1 MNRRNFLQR
10 SSMALASI
18 AAIPLAVR
26 SNNQQSSSTYALRN
40 VTEKNKTVSYVFKVI
55 HNGITGF
62 ATAKPAEKLLEVQ
75 VITLLDKTTGAT
87 KTVTVFY
94 DITQVTKN
102 SNGSSTYRIEAKFN
116 EKVSGDS
123 KPADALGKSLLI
135 DCTTFSVLNILKKNN
150 EVSLSLKYETGGST
164 SSGDDDDVCF
174 LTTACVHH
182 KGMADDCDEL
192 QTLRWLRDNY
202 MANYAEGRNL
212 LKAYRTEGP
221 RMLKAM
227 REFDNRPEILDY
239 LHDHL
244 VQPSVV
250 LVKAGHYQAATD
262 YYAAFVKEMM
272 SKYLA

>member
-10 SSMALASI
+10 GSMAFASI

-26 SNNQQSSSTYALRN
+26 SNNQQSTSTYALRN
-40 VTEKNKTVSYVFKVI
+40 VTEKNKTISYVFKVM
-55 HNGITGF
+55 HGGITGF

-75 VITLLDKTTGAT
+75 VITLLDKTSGAT

-94 DITQVTKN
+94 DITQVTKTSTGSN
-102 SNGSSTYRIEAKFN
+102 SYKIEAKFN

-123 KPADALGKSLLI
+123 KPADALGKSLVI
-135 DCTTFSVLNILKKNN
+135 NCTTYSTLNILKKNN
-150 EVSLSLKYETGGST
+150 EVALSLKYETAGGSAAN
-164 SSGDDDDVCF
+164 DDDYDCF

-182 KGMADDCDEL
+182 KGLADDCDEL

-202 MANYAEGRNL
+202 MANYTEGKSL
-212 LKAYRTEGP
+212 LKAYKTEGP

-227 REFDNRPEILDY
+227 REFENRAEILDY

-250 LVKAGHYQAATD
+250 LVKEGHYQQATD

-272 SKYLA
+272 NKYLS

>member
-1 MNRRNFLQR
+1 MNRRNFLR
-10 SSMALASI
+10 RGSMAFASI

-26 SNNQQSSSTYALRN
+26 SNTQQTVSTYALRD

-55 HNGITGF
+55 HTGITGF

-75 VITLLDKTTGAT
+75 VITLLDKTSGAT

-94 DITQVTKN
+94 DITQVTKT
-102 SNGSSTYRIEAKFN
+102 STGSSNYKIEAKFN

-123 KPADALGKSLLI
+123 KPTDGLGKSLLI
-135 DCTTFSVLNILKKNN
+135 DCTTYSVLNILKKNN
-150 EVSLSLKYETGGST
+150 EIALSLKYETAGN
-164 SSGDDDDVCF
+164 SSAFDDDDSCF

-182 KGMADDCDEL
+182 KGLADNCDEL

-202 MANYAEGRNL
+202 MANNHEDKAL
-212 LKAYRTEGP
+212 LKAYKTEGP

-227 REFDNRPEILDY
+227 HGFENRGEILDY

-250 LVKAGHYQAATD
+250 LVKEGHYRQATD

-272 SKYLA
+272 SKYLS